1 MDSMPAEELQ
11 NTQFDNYSPKWKDK
25 IWGIFGEQDTLAHYE
40 PLFLQYYTHTHHFP
54 GGSYKPLMP

>member
-40 PLFLQYYTHTHHFP
+40 PLLKRP
-54 GGSYKPLMP
+54 AKSDKIVSLKNSLK